1 MALATVSDYSAYR
14 SGSTPVLSGTE
25 FPYYEKQAEWE
36 LGRQTGGL
44 LPSVTVVETVAS
56 IIVNGTTYT
65 LVLDDLK
72 GCLCEIAEFLYTF
85 EKAFAQASGGILSS
99 YSNDGQSGSFN
110 NAAISSSGKT
120 QQIRGIAKKYLS
132 GTILMKMGV
141 DLRLG
146 GCSYIGGDCCESE
159 LC

>member
-1 MALATVSDYSAYR
+1 MAFAVLADYTAYR
-14 SGSTPVLSGTE
+14 SGSTKVMSDTE

-44 LPSVTVVETVAS
+44 LPSVTVVGTVAS
-56 IIVNGTTYT
+56 IIVHDQTYA
-65 LVLDDLK
+65 LVLADLK
-72 GCLCEIAEFLYTF
+72 GCLCEIAEYLFTYD
-85 EKAFAQASGGILSS
+85 KAFNQALGGLLAS
-99 YSNDGQSGSFN
+99 YANDGQSGSFN
-110 NAAISSSGKT
+110 NAGITDAAKA

-141 DLRLG
+141 NLYQGGRVYGG
-146 GCSYIGGDCCESE
+146 GCGESE